1 MNKLIIAGILGLTA
15 LSAQAATKTIN
26 ENEVYVNK
34 AITFVKNQMKDPE
47 STQFKGLA
55 LVSRTTKQG
64 VEQTI
69 VTGELN
75 AKNSYGGYV
84 GFYTFNVSIG
94 GNGEPDTFTDLRH
107 LDELVTKYSGRTMYT
122 APILP
127 NDVVLYKKSN

>member
-1 MNKLIIAGILGLTA
+1 MKKLIIAGILGLTT
-15 LSAQAATKTIN
+15 LSAQAATKPIN
-26 ENEVYVNK
+26 ENEVYMNK

-55 LVSRTTKQG
+55 VVNRTNKQG

-94 GNGEPDTFTDLRH
+94 GNGEPDTFTDFRD
-107 LDELVTKYSGRTMYT
+107 LDQLISKYSGKTIYT
-122 APILP
+122 APILS